1 MRKIW
6 IIGLL
11 ALGLAA
17 LAGCARGD
25 VGKTA
30 VSGPALI
37 MFYTDN

>member
-17 LAGCARGD
+17 LAGCASED
-25 VGKTA
+25 VGETA
-30 VSGPALI
+30 VTGPALI